1 MGDIISSY
9 LDSLP
14 DKKGEDI
21 FDNAFSELMERI
33 RTNTES
39 NVHNIERN
47 VHHPKHYGGADNVYE
62 AIKVIEAQGIGNEF
76 CLGNCLKYL
85 LRAGKKTESPLEDY
99 KKAKWYLERLITN
112 IENNGR

>member
-14 DKKGEDI
+14 DKKEEDVLG
-21 FDNAFSELMERI
+21 NAFSELMERI
-33 RTNTES
+33 RTNTEAVDS
-39 NVHNIERN
+39 
-47 VHHPKHYGGADNVYE
+47 PAHYGGKGNVYE

-76 CLGNCLKYL
+76 CLGNCIKYL
-85 LRAGKKTESPLEDY
+85 LRAGEKTESPLEDY

-112 IENNGR
+112 IESNGC